1 MKRGALLPVGE
12 EATMSLARTP
22 SDGPASPRQM
32 LLLSLPAILL
42 GVFAAL
48 LLWALEQLADVLSG
62 VLWDTLPGALGVDP
76 NGWWIVLILTL
87 TGLAVGIGLRYFPG
101 HGGPDSATT
110 ELISP
115 PLRLRTLPGLAVV
128 TVFSLAGGVSLG
140 PENPIIAI
148 NVGIA
153 VALFARLLPSISPQ
167 IAVLIAGA
175 ATVGALFGT
184 PVAAALLFT
193 GIVAAAK
200 GGGSLWDRLF
210 LPVTAAGAGAITMR
224 LLGAPSMEFNLPVY
238 GSPQAIDLLTGALVA
253 CGAVGISLIALAAFP
268 FVWRALHALRH
279 PILIALG
286 GGFLLG
292 ILGLIGGPI
301 TMFKGLDQIGELLQD
316 PGGYDGAQLAV
327 IAGIK
332 ILALLVAAS
341 ALFRGGRIFPATFI
355 GVALGMLGHVLIPG
369 LPLGLAV
376 ACGILGVVLVI
387 GRDGWLAIFLAVAIP
402 GDVTL
407 LPMLCVIILPAW
419 LLVSRA
425 PEFRIVPPEPGPA
438 PAPAPRAADGTVQ

>member
-1 MKRGALLPVGE
+1 
-12 EATMSLARTP
+12 MSLARTP
-22 SDGPASPRQM
+22 TEGGASPRQ
-32 LLLSLPAILL
+32 LLVLAIPAIIV

-48 LLWALEQLADVLSG
+48 LLWSLEQLADLLGG
-62 VLWDTLPGALGVDP
+62 VLWKTAPDALGVDP

-87 TGLAVGIGLRYFPG
+87 TGLAVGLGLRFMPG

-110 ELISP
+110 ELIGP
-115 PLRLRTLPGLAVV
+115 PLPLRVLPGLALV
-128 TVFSLAGGVSLG
+128 TIFSLAGGVSLG

-148 NVGIA
+148 NGAIA
-153 VALFARLLPSISPQ
+153 VALLTRLLPQVPRQISL
-167 IAVLIAGA
+167 LIAGS

-210 LPVTAAGAGAITMR
+210 LPIAAAGSGAITMH
-224 LLGAPSMEFNLPVY
+224 LLGSPSLDFDLPPY
-238 GSPQAIDLLTGALVA
+238 GSPQAIDLLTGSLVA
-253 CGAVGISLIALAAFP
+253 CGAVAISLAALVAFP
-268 FVWRALHALRH
+268 VLWRGLHALRH
-279 PILIALG
+279 PIIIPLV

-301 TMFKGLDQIGELLQD
+301 TMFKGLAQIGDLLED
-316 PGGYDGAQLAV
+316 PGAYDGGQLAL

-332 ILALLVAAS
+332 LLALLVAAS

-387 GRDGWLAIFLAVAIP
+387 GRDGWLAIFIGVAIP
-402 GDVTL
+402 GDITL

-419 LLVSRA
+419 LLVSWA
-425 PEFRIVPPEPGPA
+425 PEFRIVPPA
-438 PAPAPRAADGTVQ
+438 PAPVPTGISDGTAAH

>member
-1 MKRGALLPVGE
+1 
-12 EATMSLARTP
+12 MSLARTP
-22 SDGPASPRQM
+22 TDGQASPRQM
-32 LLLSLPAILL
+32 LLLAIPAILL
-42 GVFAAL
+42 GAFAAL
-48 LLWALEQLADVLSG
+48 LLWAVEELADLLSG

-76 NGWWIVLILTL
+76 DGWWIVLILTL
-87 TGLAVGIGLRYFPG
+87 TGLAVGLGLRYFPG

-115 PLRLRTLPGLAVV
+115 PLPLRTLPGLAAV

-153 VALFARLLPSISPQ
+153 VALFARLLPNISPQ

-193 GIVAAAK
+193 GILAAAK

-210 LPVTAAGAGAITMR
+210 LPIAAAGSGAITMR
-224 LLGAPSMEFNLPVY
+224 LLGAPSMDFNLPTY
-238 GSPQAIDLLTGALVA
+238 GSPQAIDLLTGSLVA
-253 CGAVGISLIALAAFP
+253 CGAVAISLIALVAFP
-268 FVWRALHALRH
+268 VLWRTLHALRN
-279 PILIALG
+279 PILIALT

-301 TMFKGLDQIGELLQD
+301 TMFKGLEQIGELLQD
-316 PGGYDGAQLAV
+316 PSGYDAAQLAG

-341 ALFRGGRIFPATFI
+341 ALFRGGRIFPAAFI
-355 GVALGMLGHVLIPG
+355 GVALGMLGHVLIPS

-387 GRDGWLAIFLAVAIP
+387 GRDGWLAIFVAVAVP
-402 GDVTL
+402 ADVTL
-407 LPMLCVIILPAW
+407 LPMLCLIILPAW
-419 LLVSRA
+419 LLVSRV
-425 PEFRIVPPEPGPA
+425 PEFRIIPPTGEAELASPA
-438 PAPAPRAADGTVQ
+438 STPDGTSR

>member
-1 MKRGALLPVGE
+1 
-12 EATMSLARTP
+12 MSLARTP
-22 SDGPASPRQM
+22 TDGGASPRQ
-32 LLLSLPAILL
+32 LLVLAIPAIVL
-42 GVFAAL
+42 GAFAAL
-48 LLWALEQLADVLSG
+48 LLWALEQLADLLSG
-62 VLWDTLPGALGVDP
+62 VLWDTLPDALGVDP

-87 TGLAVGIGLRYFPG
+87 TGLAVGLGLRYFPG

-115 PLRLRTLPGLAVV
+115 PLKLSVLPGLAVV
-128 TVFSLAGGVSLG
+128 TVLSLAGGVSLG

-148 NVGIA
+148 NVAIT
-153 VALFARLLPSISPQ
+153 VALFARLLPQVPAQ

-210 LPVTAAGAGAITMR
+210 LPVAAAGAGAVTMH
-224 LLGAPSMEFNLPVY
+224 LLGQPPMAFDLPPY
-238 GSPQAIDLLTGALVA
+238 GGPQAIDLLTGSLVAIGAVVITLAALVA
-253 CGAVGISLIALAAFP
+253 FP
-268 FVWRALHALRH
+268 IFWRGLHALRH
-279 PILIALG
+279 PILIALV

-301 TMFKGLDQIGELLQD
+301 TMFKGLTQMGELLENVGD
-316 PGGYDGAQLAV
+316 YDGTQLAV

-341 ALFRGGRIFPATFI
+341 ALFRGGRIFPAAFI

-369 LPLGLAV
+369 MPLGLAV

-387 GRDGWLAIFLAVAIP
+387 ARDGWLAIFLGVAIP
-402 GDVTL
+402 TDITL
-407 LPMLCVIILPAW
+407 LPMLCVI
-419 LLVSRA
+419 V
-425 PEFRIVPPEPGPA
+425 VPPEAPAPAAPPEPA
-438 PAPAPRAADGTVQ
+438 PAPAPAPSGPDGTGGDATGRDGTGR